1 MWIIQK
7 SGKADQA
14 NQIDKAVSE
23 KGRGIQWLLL
33 LTKIDG
39 LNRRVKEPGWQYED
53 KKAVYDLKDQ
63 VMADLLRIRP
73 GELSIELFLVPYYS
87 YSRESK
93 DRAGELMRRDPERKP
108 FEYYLGQITPSSNDI
123 EIPEKATVELLI
135 TCEGQEFSFHQPMS
149 WYIAQGGDPSALT
162 RKTWIS
168 AGNFHHAYLEKMQKE
183 IHDLQKIL
191 YS

>member
-1 MWIIQK
+1 MWMFNK
-7 SGKADQA
+7 SEKADK
-14 NQIDKAVSE
+14 DVTGT
-23 KGRGIQWLLL
+23 GRETQWLLL

-53 KKAVYDLKDQ
+53 KQAVYNLKDQ

-73 GELSIELFLVPYYS
+73 EELSIELFLVPYYS

-108 FEYYLGQITPSSNDI
+108 FEYYLGQITPGSNDI
-123 EIPEKATVELLI
+123 EIPEKATIEVLI

-162 RKTWIS
+162 KKAWIS

-183 IHDLQKIL
+183 IHDLQTIL
-191 YS
+191 YLTEKD